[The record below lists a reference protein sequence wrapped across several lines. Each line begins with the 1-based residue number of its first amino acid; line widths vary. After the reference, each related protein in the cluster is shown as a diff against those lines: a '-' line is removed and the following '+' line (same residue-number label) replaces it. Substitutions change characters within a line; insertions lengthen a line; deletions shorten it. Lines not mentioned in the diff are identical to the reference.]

1 MLNHLQSAQKYQV
14 YFNNTAGLY
23 LSLDSYCDTGRAT
36 LDAKN
41 IIKSLPPTDICV
53 LSNHYDL
60 CLFNSKL
67 LLSYEFNHK
76 HLDHLELF
84 LAQISCQALLNGER
98 NVCTTKVCA
107 NYLRSP
113 TLNMS
118 LTVDSQTSRFIVDNL
133 SSLISR
139 VTSFCKL
146 IS

>member
-1 MLNHLQSAQKYQV
+1 M